1 MFSQWLRGGYL
12 PLLIVILLFTG
23 SLGFSFRN
31 MLKHEGASQIELTHL
46 LWAATQLEVEH
57 LRFVAA
63 LDRMAID
70 GGAANRRELKR
81 RFDVLWSRPSVLLEG
96 EGGAAFR
103 AIDDNEALVRNYQ
116 GLLRALEPEILG
128 LQPGDMKTYRRIR
141 DRFDATSLPLHNAV
155 RATFHA
161 TDKERVFRGRDL
173 DDSYVFMATAL
184 VGVVISGGL
193 LIVLLLF
200 GMRRAN
206 RAEAES
212 LKARHQAEAAS
223 RAKGEF
229 LAGMSHELR
238 TPLNAIIG
246 FAEVI
251 RNQTFGPIGNQ
262 RYAEYIEDIYHSGG
276 HLLDVIGDIL
286 DTAKIEAGELDL
298 DEENLD
304 IDEVLNGVMR
314 IAQPRAAVGKVSLG
328 IDISENFPQLRGDR
342 RLIHQIVLNLVAN
355 AIKFTPEGGRV
366 TVETELPRDGRP
378 HIRVRDTGLGMTE
391 VEIEK
396 ALSPYG
402 QIDSGTKGEREG
414 TGLGLPL
421 SRSFAELHGAELMI
435 TSVPGSGTL
444 VTVVFPA
451 ERIVARSAAA

>member
-70 GGAANRRELKR
+70 GGVANRRELKR
-81 RFDVLWSRPSVLLEG
+81 RFDVLWSRPGVLLEG

-103 AIDDNEALVRNYQ
+103 ATANNEALVRNYQ
-116 GLLRALEPEILG
+116 GLLQTLEPEILG
-128 LQPGDMKTYRRIR
+128 LQHGDMKTYHRIL
-141 DRFDATSLPLHNAV
+141 DRFDAMNLPLHNAV
-155 RATFHA
+155 QATFHA
-161 TDKERVFRGRDL
+161 TDKERVFRGRNL

-184 VGVVISGGL
+184 VGVLISGGV
-193 LIVLLLF
+193 LIVLLLL
-200 GMRRAN
+200 GVRRAN

-212 LKARHQAEAAS
+212 LEARHQAEAAS

-251 RNQTFGPIGNQ
+251 RNQTFGPIENK
-262 RYAEYIEDIYHSGG
+262 RYAEYVEDIYRSGS

-286 DTAKIEAGELDL
+286 DTAKIEAGKIELA
-298 DEENLD
+298 EEVLD

-314 IAQPRAAVGKVSLG
+314 IARPRAAEAQVSLG
-328 IDISENFPQLRGDR
+328 TDFSDDFPRLRGDR
-342 RLIHQIVLNLVAN
+342 RLIRQIVLNLVDN

-366 TVETELPRDGRP
+366 TVETELDRDGRP
-378 HIRVRDTGLGMTE
+378 RIRVRDIGIGMTE
-391 VEIEK
+391 AEIET

-402 QIDSGTKGEREG
+402 QVDSGTKGKKEG

-435 TSVPGSGTL
+435 TSVPGSGTI
-444 VTVVFPA
+444 VTIVFPA
-451 ERIVARSAAA
+451 DRIVARCAAA